1 MYLKRTIIFM
11 LFFVP
16 LAVMGQEK
24 LKETLA
30 SAGSSHIVY
39 GTVTSYFVQE
49 SIGQGSVI
57 NTFTSPT
64 NYSARQGF
72 IQPISASTL
81 YNGFEDMIDADIWPN
96 PFSESVNITF
106 NEPLVGPIKVL
117 VYDLTGRTVYNRS
130 LAPAQSYILLLDNIA
145 RGPYL
150 LKLESQARYL
160 TSKLIKQ

>member
-1 MYLKRTIIFM
+1 MYINKVAIFI

-16 LAVMGQEK
+16 LSTMGQEK
-24 LKETLA
+24 RKETIA

-39 GTVTSYFVQE
+39 GAVTSYFVQE

-57 NTFTSPT
+57 KTFTSPT
-64 NYSARQGF
+64 NYSVRQGF

-96 PFSESVNITF
+96 PFTETVNISF
-106 NEPLVGPIKVL
+106 NEPLIGPINVR
-117 VYDLTGRTVYNRS
+117 VYDITGRVVYDQS
-130 LAPAQSYILLLDNIA
+130 LAPSQSFEFLLDQLA
-145 RGPYL
+145 KGTYL
-150 LKLESQARYL
+150 LKLESQARSL